1 MIQRGM
7 MDSINEDPFS
17 VFVAS
22 TEIRYCY
29 YAETEKILGN
39 TFGMCVLQVSFVV
52 AFERVTLFPNMSY
65 YHLFWVLWMY
75 YRTLRH

>member
-1 MIQRGM
+1 MKKMIQRGM

-29 YAETEKILGN
+29 YAETEKVLGN

-52 AFERVTLFPNMSY
+52 TFERVSLFPKMSY
-65 YHLFWVLWMY
+65 YHLFRVL
-75 YRTLRH
+75 